1 MMEQPDL
8 QPEID
13 EVLQSESYVETAVKV
28 CVESVLTPVRTQ
40 DLPRK
45 GGSTR
50 TYTVSA
56 ITPQQILQA
65 DHFRAK
71 ATIMSIGQ
79 NMLIGF
85 GPGSAGDPST
95 MCLWPAN
102 VPFIV
107 TAAVDIFV
115 LSATATTTISFASE
129 LWAMGD

>member
-1 MMEQPDL
+1 MELEL
-8 QPEID
+8 QPKTEEI
-13 EVLQSESYVETAVKV
+13 LQSEVYTVPPVRV
-28 CVESVLTPVRTQ
+28 CIDTPVRVQ

-45 GGSTR
+45 GGATR

-56 ITPQQILQA
+56 TSPQQILQA
-65 DHFRAK
+65 DHFRGK
-71 ATIMSIGQ
+71 ATIISVGQ

-102 VPFIV
+102 VPFYV
-107 TAAVDIFV
+107 TAAVDVYV
-115 LSATATTTISFASE
+115 LSATATTSISYATE